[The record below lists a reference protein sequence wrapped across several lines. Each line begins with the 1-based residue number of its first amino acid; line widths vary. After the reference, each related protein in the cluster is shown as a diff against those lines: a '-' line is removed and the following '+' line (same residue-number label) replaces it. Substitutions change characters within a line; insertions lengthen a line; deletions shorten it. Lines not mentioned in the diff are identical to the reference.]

1 MYSAIFDMDG
11 TLIDTQKVYIDAW
24 EIAGRNQGIEGLGG
38 IIKYVC
44 GLKHEDSLKF
54 AKNLYPTLDTERLFA
69 EYMPYAQANKRVEL
83 LPGVTELLDFL
94 YARGIKMAIASS
106 SPMSEIKENVERLG
120 LSKYFSAF
128 VSGYDVKNGKP
139 APDVFLAAAEKL
151 GTPPDECFVFEDSP
165 NGVRA
170 AYNAGMKCFGIPDVA
185 LFTDE
190 VCALAYKVIDSI
202 DQAIDV
208 LKEEE

>member
-1 MYSAIFDMDG
+1 MYSVIFDMDG
-11 TLIDTQKVYIDAW
+11 TLIDTQKIYIEAW
-24 EIAGRNQGIEGLGG
+24 ELAGRNQGIEGLGG
-38 IIKYVC
+38 LIKYVC
-44 GLKHEDSLKF
+44 GLKHEDSLAY
-54 AKNLYPTLDTERLFA
+54 AKNLYPKLDTDRFFA
-69 EYMPYAQANKRVEL
+69 DYFPYAQANKRVEL

-94 YARGIKMAIASS
+94 YARGVKMAIASS
-106 SPMSEIKENVERLG
+106 SPLHEIKENVEKLG
-120 LSKYFSAF
+120 LAKYFCAF

-151 GTPPDECFVFEDSP
+151 DTPPDNCYVFEDSP

-170 AYNAGMKCFGIPDVA
+170 AYNAGMKCFGVPDVA

-190 VCALAYKVIDSI
+190 VCALAYKVINSI

>member
-1 MYSAIFDMDG
+1 MYSVIFDMDG
-11 TLIDTQKVYIDAW
+11 TLIDTQKIYIEAW
-24 EIAGRNQGIEGLGG
+24 ELAGRNQGIEGLGG
-38 IIKYVC
+38 LIKHVC
-44 GLKHEDSLKF
+44 GLKHEDSLAY
-54 AKNLYPTLDTERLFA
+54 AKKLYPTLDTDRFFA
-69 EYMPYAQANKRVEL
+69 DYFPYAQANKRVEL
-83 LPGVTELLDFL
+83 LPGVTRLLDFL
-94 YARGIKMAIASS
+94 YERGVKMAIASS
-106 SPMSEIKENVERLG
+106 SPMSEIKENVEKLG
-120 LSKYFSAF
+120 ISKYFSVL

-151 GTPPDECFVFEDSP
+151 DTPPDKCYVFEDSP